1 MKETTILAVAV
12 MVALVAAGAAI
23 GVNIMKN
30 DEVTTEVLLDDG
42 MTCTINGKEVANG
55 DTVTVTISSGNMT
68 IHVDSQAQGR
78 LAVTG
83 LWTAEGATASV
94 KQCTDNPVTSAD
106 FPAKFIKHGTYKG
119 AIYISNDAAD
129 SDIAPIILKFTVD
142 ESKVIVKNGG
152 TVIHNNDVV
161 TFTNDSELQ
170 VTTVD
175 GKSHEITYKGT
186 WSNSSGM
193 SSGAS
198 GSELGTSTTIYIVD
212 TMYFD
217 AGNGT
222 MEVGVKNE

>member
-1 MKETTILAVAV
+1 MRETTILAVAV
-12 MVALVAAGAAI
+12 VVAMVAAGAAI
-23 GVNIMKN
+23 GMNIMKH
-30 DEVTTEVLLDDG
+30 DEITTEVLMDDG
-42 MTCTINGKEVANG
+42 MTCTINGTEVANG
-55 DTVTVTISSGNMT
+55 DTVTLSLTGGAMSVHI
-68 IHVDSQAQGR
+68 DSQIHGKI
-78 LAVTG
+78 AVCG
-83 LWTAEGATASV
+83 LWASDSASTSVLKSTDSAATA
-94 KQCTDNPVTSAD
+94 AD
-106 FPAKFIKHGTYKG
+106 FHVRFVRHGTYKG
-119 AIYISNDAAD
+119 AMYISNDAAD
-129 SDIAPIILKFTVD
+129 GDLAPIILKFTVD
-142 ESKVIVKNGG
+142 ESMVTVKNGG